1 MLWYLP
7 LAILAIALQANAAAE
22 YNPPHPDPERPLSKL
37 PNARPRRQERKFVS
51 QLVEEEIV
59 RVSEKIKDSAL
70 RRIWQ
75 K

>member
-7 LAILAIALQANAAAE
+7 LAILAIALQANAAAM
-22 YNPPHPDPERPLSKL
+22 YKPPHPDPKRPLSKL